1 VQGDGYVTVERD
13 GRVEDS
19 AEIRKRHASLRF
31 FVDKITELVAIQV
44 EENPN
49 GGAHI
54 DATFRSITMNV
65 VVEEP
70 GSLLVDVHR
79 PAPLVFTEHCIPG
92 DVPAGDSKRGISSS
106 IVALDGEL
114 PVMNSTREP
123 DRTEQDTRFVT
134 VCGDS
139 QSISC

>member
-1 VQGDGYVTVERD
+1 MSLFY
-13 GRVEDS
+13 
-19 AEIRKRHASLRF
+19 LRF

-79 PAPLVFTEHCIPG
+79 PAPLVFTYSTAMKNDKLKRIINE
-92 DVPAGDSKRGISSS
+92 SKLVEAEKI
-106 IVALDGEL
+106 
-114 PVMNSTREP
+114 
-123 DRTEQDTRFVT
+123 
-134 VCGDS
+134 
-139 QSISC
+139 